1 MAITKNDIIYMA
13 KAMGWKITKEE
24 EEKEETVKKLTK

>member
-24 EEKEETVKKLTK
+24 EKEETVKKLTK